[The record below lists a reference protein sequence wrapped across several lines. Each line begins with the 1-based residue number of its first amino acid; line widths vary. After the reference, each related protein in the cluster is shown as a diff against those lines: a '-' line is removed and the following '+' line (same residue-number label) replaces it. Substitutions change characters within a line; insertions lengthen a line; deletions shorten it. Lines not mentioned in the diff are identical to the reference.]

1 MIRLINAEA
10 VNRLL
15 PMPACI
21 DLMRHAFRL
30 AAAPETIQPIRQA
43 LPQPDGR
50 GLMSMMPGYTDDP
63 RWLGIKV
70 VSVFPGNFGTPY
82 GSHQGMILLFET
94 GHGRPVAVL
103 DGREVTAI
111 RTAAASAA
119 ATDALARTDSRTLG
133 LLGYGEQ
140 ARTHVQAIRQV
151 RRIDRVFVWGRH
163 ADRASAFARSVE
175 QECEVEAVPVAD
187 ARAAAEADIVCTTT
201 AAVDPVLSGDWL
213 VPGQHL
219 NIVGSSIPSTAEVD
233 SAALLRSRVFVDYL
247 PSALEL
253 GGDIRR
259 ALAEGVMTET
269 HIIGSVGDVLLGN
282 ATGRRDDQD
291 ITLFKSLGMVAEDL
305 VAADHV
311 LREAENQNI
320 GSLVEW

>member
-1 MIRLINAEA
+1 M
-10 VNRLL
+10 
-15 PMPACI
+15 
-21 DLMRHAFRL
+21 
-30 AAAPETIQPIRQA
+30 
-43 LPQPDGR
+43 
-50 GLMSMMPGYTDDP
+50 
-63 RWLGIKV
+63 
-70 VSVFPGNFGTPY
+70 
-82 GSHQGMILLFET
+82 
-94 GHGRPVAVL
+94 
-103 DGREVTAI
+103 
-111 RTAAASAA
+111 
-119 ATDALARTDSRTLG
+119 
-133 LLGYGEQ
+133 
-140 ARTHVQAIRQV
+140 QAIRQV
-151 RRIDRVFVWGRH
+151 RRIDRVFVWGRY
-163 ADRASAFARSVE
+163 ADRASEFARSVE

-187 ARAAAEADIVCTTT
+187 ARAVAEADIVCTTT

-219 NIVGSSIPSTAEVD
+219 NIVGSSIPLTAEVD

-259 ALAEGVMTET
+259 ALVEGVMTEA

-282 ATGRRDDQD
+282 VTGRRDDQD